1 MMPMDPDTVADA
13 LNDSLRR
20 LMKPTCNEAL
30 AHEENP
36 NLLDYIDSSEFA
48 ELITDLE
55 ASLDVELPMDQ
66 VDVAS
71 IAHIDRLIGF
81 ICKNC

>member
-1 MMPMDPDTVADA
+1 MIPIDADTVADA

-20 LMKPTCNEAL
+20 LMKPACNQAL
-30 AHEENP
+30 SREENP
-36 NLLDYIDSSEFA
+36 NLLDHIDSFEFA
-48 ELITDLE
+48 ELLADLE

-71 IAHIDRLIGF
+71 IAHIDRLIRF
-81 ICKNC
+81 ICENC